1 MAAAACKC
9 GCGASVRAPSEA
21 AAQCIHF
28 PAKKTA
34 LSKLFAASLPRN
46 ASEPVRGAPRA
57 MSAADIQ
64 DLLPVIDLSV
74 FLSRPA
80 TDPAAQDACR
90 RAAECLRD
98 TGALIVRDPRVS
110 YEDNGRFLDMMEQYF
125 GQSHE
130 AKLTDVRAA
139 LSYQVRCEDAP
150 RCTVCC
156 LLRLT
161 GCPRPQNQV
170 GATPELT
177 EVPRCKVR
185 G

>member
-1 MAAAACKC
+1 
-9 GCGASVRAPSEA
+9 
-21 AAQCIHF
+21 
-28 PAKKTA
+28 
-34 LSKLFAASLPRN
+34 
-46 ASEPVRGAPRA
+46 

-64 DLLPVIDLSV
+64 DLLPVIDLSA

-139 LSYQVRCEDAP
+139 LSYQVRRGDAP

-156 LLRLT
+156 LLTPNRLPAPAKP
-161 GCPRPQNQV
+161 GGRN
-170 GATPELT
+170 A
-177 EVPRCKVR
+177 RAD
-185 G
+185 